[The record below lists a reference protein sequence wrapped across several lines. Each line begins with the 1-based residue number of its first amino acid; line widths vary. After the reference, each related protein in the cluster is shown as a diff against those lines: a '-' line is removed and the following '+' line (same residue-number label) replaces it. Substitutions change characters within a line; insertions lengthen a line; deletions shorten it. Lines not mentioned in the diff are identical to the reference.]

1 MEEEAVA
8 LLLEK
13 LNTPGHRPQVI
24 KDCVYLIEDEV
35 KRKGGLTGI
44 AIKAA
49 FATVKAVKPGFIPE
63 AVDHMLDDFAT
74 RLDPFYQSHQ
84 QAGGRSLPD
93 HLGGQSGAVADALLG
108 ITDDRA
114 QKAKNPMVKKS
125 YEKLR
130 PSAKK
135 HVEEAVPGI
144 ARLIEKHTAE

>member
-1 MEEEAVA
+1 VA
-8 LLLEK
+8 PLVEK
-13 LNTPGHRPQVI
+13 LNAPGRRPRVI
-24 KDCVYLIEDEV
+24 QDCVQLIEEEV

-63 AVDHMLDDFAT
+63 AVDHMLDDFAA

-84 QAGGRSLPD
+84 QAGGRSFPD
-93 HLGGQSGAVADALLG
+93 HLQGQSAQVADALLG

-114 QKAKNPMVKKS
+114 RLAKNPLVKKS